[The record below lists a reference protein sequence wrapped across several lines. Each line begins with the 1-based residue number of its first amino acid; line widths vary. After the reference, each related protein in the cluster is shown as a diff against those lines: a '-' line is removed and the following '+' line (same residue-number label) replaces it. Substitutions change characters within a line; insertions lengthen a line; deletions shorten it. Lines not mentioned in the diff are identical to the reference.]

1 MSDPASTPARYT
13 VHPEQFADLMQFR
26 VREILLVA
34 SEYDAFVLEEGGQLA
49 ELVVQEY
56 RTLELNP
63 RYAPQVT
70 RTDNGADALRLLAER
85 RFDLVVTTARLKDV
99 DLPRFGRQVKSAHPG
114 IAVGVL
120 AAHAWELPRLEGLR
134 ERGDVDWIFLWQGDV
149 KALFALIKQVEDRR
163 NADHDVL
170 ERGVQVVLLVEDD
183 PRFSSFLLPRLYAE
197 ITRQTSLVMK
207 EGLNISHRL
216 LRLRARPKILLAGTY
231 EEALALY
238 ERYAPNMLGVIS
250 DVAFPREGRN
260 DPEAGFA
267 LVGAIRERDPDV
279 PILLQS
285 TEAIARG
292 RALALRA
299 SFLDKNSP
307 TLLEQ
312 FRRYIADTYG
322 FGEFVFRLPNGKQ
335 VGTAADLRELLP
347 RLEKIPDESLEYHA
361 RRNHFSRWLL
371 ARTEF
376 ELAADLR
383 PVKVSQFGSI
393 TELRHHLCDR
403 LTAYLRDVQRH
414 VISDFDEERFD
425 DFVGFA
431 RIGNGSL
438 GGKGRGLAFMHKLLA
453 ENRIG
458 APDDVSVEIPQT
470 VVLAA
475 DVFAQYLERNKVHPR
490 VLDPRGLSD
499 SEILDAFR
507 RGRFRRNVRAR
518 LAAFLEVVRGPLAVR
533 SSSILEDSIYQPFAG
548 VYATVMLPNVHPSLD
563 VRLAQLLEAI
573 KVVYASTYVKAA
585 RDYLEATP
593 HRLEEEQMAVLVQ
606 RLVGTAVGS
615 RFYPAISGVAGS
627 HNFYPFGPMRPQD
640 GVAHVALGLGKSV
653 VESIEALRFCPAYP
667 EVLPQL
673 STVED
678 VLRNAQRKFW
688 ALDLSRADLVPGPN
702 PDAALIQLETAEAIS
717 DGMAEHLLST
727 HLAANDTIVA
737 GLVPGGVPLVTF
749 APVLRGQ
756 AFPLPQVLA
765 RVLGAAE
772 EAMGVP
778 VEIEFAV
785 GRVGQNAARVL
796 HVLQLRP
803 TVAERAEEEPA
814 ALPAGAR
821 ILVTAERALGHAR
834 NPTITDIIAVRPD
847 CERGRTPAVASALEK
862 INAELRREGRVCA
875 LVGPGRWGSGDP
887 WLGIPVSWS
896 QISTA
901 KAIVET
907 DFDDLEV
914 EPSSGSHFF
923 HNLTAFGIAFLSV
936 SRRGRNGFHR
946 LGLADLTTRPGRV
959 GRRGGP
965 AHPPIHARPR
975 GHRRRQPP
983 GRHRRR
989 RLSAAARPNRQR
1001 TAGPQPAPA
1010 RGARPAPARSA
1021 PGRSRGPEPQTRSPR
1036 DRAPGRRSA
1045 GPPPVRTCGPEA
1057 KSLHWCR

>member
-1 MSDPASTPARYT
+1 MRQGPPPSDSRPTPARYT
-13 VHPEQFADLMQFR
+13 VHPEQFADLMAFR

-56 RTLELNP
+56 RNLELNP

-70 RTDNGADALRLLAER
+70 RTENGADALRLLAER
-85 RFDLVVTTARLKDV
+85 RFDLVVTTAGLKDV
-99 DLPRFGRQVKSAHPG
+99 DLPLFGRQVKSAHPTL
-114 IAVGVL
+114 AVGVL

-134 ERGDVDWIFLWQGDV
+134 DRGDVDWIFLWQGDV
-149 KALFALIKQVEDRR
+149 KSLFALIKQVEDRR

-170 ERGVQVVLLVEDD
+170 ERGVQAVLLVEDD
-183 PRFSSFLLPRLYAE
+183 PRFASFLLPRLYAE

-216 LRLRARPKILLAGTY
+216 LRLRARPKILLCGSY

-238 ERYAPNMLGVIS
+238 ERYAANVLGVIS
-250 DVAFPREGRN
+250 DLAFPRDGRS

-267 LVGAIRERDPDV
+267 LAEAIRQRDPDV
-279 PILLQS
+279 SILLQS
-285 TEAIARG
+285 AESSARG
-292 RALALRA
+292 RAARLRA
-299 SFLDKNSP
+299 AFLDKNSP

-312 FRRYIADTYG
+312 LRRYIVDNYG
-322 FGEFVFRLPNGKQ
+322 FGEFTFRLPDGKE
-335 VGTAADLRELLP
+335 VGKAADLRELLP
-347 RLEKIPDESLEYHA
+347 RLEKIPDESVEYHA

-383 PVKVSQFGSI
+383 PVKVSHFPSI
-393 TELRHHLCDR
+393 AELRRYLCDR
-403 LTAYLRDVQRH
+403 LIAYLHDVQRH

-425 DFVGFA
+425 EFVGFA
-431 RIGNGSL
+431 RIGTGSL

-453 ENRIG
+453 ENRLALPG
-458 APDDVSVEIPQT
+458 GVEVEIPQT
-470 VVLAA
+470 VVLGA
-475 DVFAQYLERNKVHPR
+475 DVFAQYLERNRVHPR
-490 VLDPRGLSD
+490 VLEPRRLSD
-499 SEILDAFR
+499 VEILDAFR
-507 RGRFRRNVRAR
+507 RGRFRRPVRAR
-518 LAAFLEVVRGPLAVR
+518 LAAFLEVVNGPLAVR

-606 RLVGTAVGS
+606 RLVGTTVDT
-615 RFYPAISGVAGS
+615 RFYPALSGVAGS
-627 HNFYPFGPMRPQD
+627 HNFYPFGPMQARD
-640 GVAHVALGLGKSV
+640 GVAHLALGLGKSV
-653 VESIEALRFCPAYP
+653 VEGIEALRFCPAHP

-702 PDAALIQLETAEAIS
+702 PDAALIQLETTVAIA

-727 HLAANDTIVA
+727 HLAADDAIVP
-737 GLVPGGVPLVTF
+737 GLKPGGVPLVTF
-749 APVLRGQ
+749 APVLRGRV
-756 AFPLPQVLA
+756 FPLPEVLV
-765 RVLGAAE
+765 RVLRAAE
-772 EAMGVP
+772 DAMGVP

-785 GRVGQNAARVL
+785 GRVGGSGPATL

-803 TVAERAEEEPA
+803 TVAERAQEEGIT
-814 ALPAGAR
+814 LPAGAR
-821 ILVTAERALGHAR
+821 VLVSADRALGNGRKAA
-834 NPTITDIIAVRPD
+834 ITDIIAVRPD
-847 CERGRTPAVASALEK
+847 CQRGRTAEVAAALER
-862 INAELRREGRVCA
+862 INAELRRDGRGCV
-875 LVGPGRWGSGDP
+875 LVGPGRWGSADP
-887 WLGIPVSWS
+887 WIGIPVSWS

-907 DFDDLEV
+907 DFADLEV
-914 EPSSGSHFF
+914 EPSAGSHFF

-936 SRRGRNGFHR
+936 SRREDNGSI
-946 LGLADLTTRPGRV
+946 DWDWLTTQSAIAEAAGGAVRHIRP
-959 GRRGGP
+959 
-965 AHPPIHARPR
+965 
-975 GHRRRQPP
+975 
-983 GRHRRR
+983 
-989 RLSAAARPNRQR
+989 S
-1001 TAGPQPAPA
+1001 
-1010 RGARPAPARSA
+1010 S
-1021 PGRSRGPEPQTRSPR
+1021 
-1036 DRAPGRRSA
+1036 
-1045 GPPPVRTCGPEA
+1045 PVRVIIDGASRQGVIAVEA
-1057 KSLHWCR
+1057 

>member
-1 MSDPASTPARYT
+1 VTDPRHAPARYR

-56 RTLELNP
+56 RNLELNP

-85 RFDLVVTTARLKDV
+85 PFDLVVTTARLKDV
-99 DLPRFGRQVKSAHPG
+99 DLPRFGRQVKSAHPEL
-114 IAVGVL
+114 AVGVL

-134 ERGDVDWIFLWQGDV
+134 DRGNIDWIFLWQGDV

-183 PRFSSFLLPRLYAE
+183 PSFSSFLLPRLYGE

-216 LRLRARPKILLAGTY
+216 LRLRARPKILLAGSY
-231 EEALALY
+231 EEALRLHD
-238 ERYAPNMLGVIS
+238 RYAANILGVIS
-250 DVAFPREGRN
+250 DVAFPRQGRA

-267 LVGAIRERDPDV
+267 LVAAIRQRDPDV
-279 PILLQS
+279 SILLQS
-285 TEAIARG
+285 AEASARG
-292 RALALRA
+292 PSDRLRA
-299 SFLDKNSP
+299 AFLDKNSP

-312 FRRYIADTYG
+312 LRRYITDNYG
-322 FGEFVFRLPNGKQ
+322 FGQFVFRLPDGKE
-335 VGTAADLRELLP
+335 VGKAADLRELLP
-347 RLEKIPDESLEYHA
+347 RLEKAPDESLEYHA
-361 RRNHFSRWLL
+361 RRHHFSRWLL

-383 PVKVSQFGSI
+383 TRKASEFASI
-393 TELRHHLCDR
+393 AELRHYLCDR

-438 GGKGRGLAFMHKLLA
+438 GGKGRGLAFMHKLLG
-453 ENRIG
+453 ENRID
-458 APDDVSVEIPQT
+458 PPVDVAVEIPQT

-475 DVFAQYLERNKVHPR
+475 DVFAQYLERNRVHPR
-490 VLDPRGLSD
+490 VLDPRRLGD
-499 SEILDAFR
+499 GEILDAFR
-507 RGRFRRNVRAR
+507 RGRFRRRVRAR
-518 LAAFLEVVRGPLAVR
+518 LATFLEVVRGPLAVR

-548 VYATVMLPNVHPSLD
+548 VYATVMLPNVHASLD

-573 KVVYASTYVKAA
+573 KVVYASTYMKSA
-585 RDYLEATP
+585 RDYLEVTP

-606 RLVGTAVGS
+606 RLVGTRVGT

-640 GVAHVALGLGKSV
+640 GVANVALGLGKSV
-653 VESIEALRFCPAYP
+653 VEGIEALRFCPAYP

-673 STVED
+673 SAVED

-727 HLAANDTIVA
+727 HVAANDAIVP
-737 GLVPGGVPLVTF
+737 GSVPGGVPLVTF
-749 APVLRGQ
+749 APILRGQ
-756 AFPLPQVLA
+756 VFPLPELLGS
-765 RVLGAAE
+765 VLGAAE
-772 EAMGVP
+772 NAMGVP

-785 GRVGQNAARVL
+785 ASVRRDAPRAL
-796 HVLQLRP
+796 HILQVRP
-803 TVAERAEEEPA
+803 TGVERAEEETV
-814 ALPAGAR
+814 ALSPDAR
-821 ILVTAERALGHAR
+821 VVVTAERALGHGRKPA
-834 NPTITDIIAVRPD
+834 ITDIIVVRPD
-847 CERGRTPAVASALEK
+847 CPRSRTAEVATALEH
-862 INAELRREGRVCA
+862 INSDLRREGRVCV
-875 LVGPGRWGSGDP
+875 LVGPGRWGSRDP

-896 QISTA
+896 QISA
-901 KAIVET
+901 ARAIVET
-907 DFDDLEV
+907 DFVDLEV

-936 SRRGRNGFHR
+936 SRRGHDGSIDWDWLTSQSALAESVGGMVRHIR
-946 LGLADLTTRPGRV
+946 LAT
-959 GRRGGP
+959 
-965 AHPPIHARPR
+965 
-975 GHRRRQPP
+975 
-983 GRHRRR
+983 
-989 RLSAAARPNRQR
+989 
-1001 TAGPQPAPA
+1001 
-1010 RGARPAPARSA
+1010 
-1021 PGRSRGPEPQTRSPR
+1021 
-1036 DRAPGRRSA
+1036 
-1045 GPPPVRTCGPEA
+1045 PVRVVIDGTTGHGVIALEA
-1057 KSLHWCR
+1057 